1 MNKERTIS
9 GIKVVV
15 SGETYDEYKGTLQ
28 EQLEEKDKEIER
40 LNKERS
46 KTYENGLNYFLEL
59 QKKKDEIERLNNI
72 IKEVREYIDNYE
84 IIDQVDYDIK
94 LTLNYIREILDKG
107 E

>member
-40 LNKERS
+40 LN
-46 KTYENGLNYFLEL
+46 
-59 QKKKDEIERLNNI
+59 NI
-72 IKEVREYIDNYE
+72 IKEAREYIEGNYSNPDGE
-84 IIDQVDYDIK
+84 IWHKDIEK
-94 LTLNYIREILDKG
+94 ILNILNKEG
-107 E
+107 

>member
-9 GIKVVV
+9 GIKVVI

-40 LNKERS
+40 LN
-46 KTYENGLNYFLEL
+46 
-59 QKKKDEIERLNNI
+59 NI
-72 IKEVREYIDNYE
+72 IKEVREYIE
-84 IIDQVDYDIK
+84 HK
-94 LTLNYIREILDKG
+94 ASIRECYMINGNEYKDILKILDKG

>member
-40 LNKERS
+40 LN
-46 KTYENGLNYFLEL
+46 
-59 QKKKDEIERLNNI
+59 NI
-72 IKEVREYIDNYE
+72 IKEAKEYTEEKINIAEKKFVSIPNKFVDIGVLEYI
-84 IIDQVDYDIK
+84 
-94 LTLNYIREILDKG
+94 LEILDKG
-107 E
+107 GK